1 MILTQEHIQFLKHV
15 QAYTNVKRYHGMLPE
30 REALAY
36 EDGMLERLKECGL
49 VEEGTILTSC
59 GSNPKGYRLAKGAR
73 QELMSLGIDFTDK
86 GWEKVRNDDDVA
98 LDQLDREHLD
108 ILRDIFHLSRVTRFC
123 GVAPLE
129 MLQDYDPMLLRMLYD
144 MGYVY
149 HIKLKG
155 KNVRHGNGYVL
166 SDKARRLLREYGL
179 EA

>member
-1 MILTQEHIQFLKHV
+1 
-15 QAYTNVKRYHGMLPE
+15 
-30 REALAY
+30 
-36 EDGMLERLKECGL
+36 
-49 VEEGTILTSC
+49 
-59 GSNPKGYRLAKGAR
+59 
-73 QELMSLGIDFTDK
+73 MSLGIDFTDK